1 MSSKV
6 IIIDDEPLARSIVI
20 EYIQHFPDLVVYQ
33 VCSNGYEGVKAIQQ
47 YKPDLIILDIQMPK
61 INGFEMLE
69 LIENP
74 PAVIFATAF
83 DEYAIKAFDAHA
95 IDYLLK
101 PFNQDRFEKAIKKWR
116 EQKNSSAGEK
126 QTKQLLDDVALTA
139 PQNQR
144 IVIKDGSK
152 IKIIPVQ
159 DIFYLEAAD
168 DFVKVFTKEGYFLK
182 NKTMSHFEQ
191 VLDASQFVRSHRS
204 YIVNLQQITRI
215 GYAMVTVYGMNSK
228 VGNISYYDPNQDQT
242 FTKPYSEE
250 TSKIIDQ
257 EVRALI
263 DTAYERTKALLTEK
277 KAQVEI
283 LAERLLE
290 KEVLFQSDVEALIGK
305 RPYEEKKPLGEDEP
319 HHSEGGISEGV
330 PPYDP
335 GVTQHVP
342 V

>member
-20 EYIQHFPDLVVYQ
+20 EYIQHFPDLVVSQ
-33 VCSNGYEGVKAIQQ
+33 VCSNGFEGIKAIQQ

-83 DEYAIKAFDAHA
+83 DEYAIKAFEAHA

-116 EQKNSSAGEK
+116 EQKNNSAGEK
-126 QTKQLLDDVALTA
+126 QTKQLLDDVSLTA
-139 PQNQR
+139 PQNER

-152 IKIIPVQ
+152 IKIIPIQ
-159 DIFYLEAAD
+159 DVHYLEAAD

-191 VLDASQFVRSHRS
+191 VLDPSQFVRSHRS
-204 YIVNLQQITRI
+204 FIINLQQITRI
-215 GYAMVTVYGMNSK
+215 
-228 VGNISYYDPNQDQT
+228 D
-242 FTKPYSEE
+242 
-250 TSKIIDQ
+250 
-257 EVRALI
+257 
-263 DTAYERTKALLTEK
+263 
-277 KAQVEI
+277 
-283 LAERLLE
+283 
-290 KEVLFQSDVEALIGK
+290 
-305 RPYEEKKPLGEDEP
+305 PYEKDNHVAILRSGAK
-319 HHSEGGISEGV
+319 
-330 PPYDP
+330 
-335 GVTQHVP
+335 VP
-342 V
+342 VSRTGYPKLKAILGL